1 MTQQAIE
8 TVAVIGGG
16 TAGWMAA
23 AALARKLRGTVRI
36 TLVESAEIGT
46 VGVGEATIPPIVDF
60 NAFLGLDE
68 DAFVRATQASFKLGI
83 ELRGWG
89 APGDVYLHPFGR
101 YGLDFDGTSFHQH
114 WLRQRSLGR
123 DPGSLDEYCLPAA
136 AARAG
141 KFFRPV
147 KDTRNILSMLAHA
160 FHFDASR
167 YAAFL
172 RAYAEERGVVRQE
185 GRIVEVLQRP
195 LDGFIQGV
203 RLESGEVIEAD
214 LFVDCTGFR
223 GLLIEQTLQAGFEDW
238 THWLPC
244 DRAVAVASENV
255 GEPEPYTRS
264 TAQRAGWRWRIPL
277 QHRTGNGYVHCS
289 EFISEDEATAD
300 LLAGLDGAAVAE
312 PRMLRF
318 KTGRRRK
325 SWIKNC
331 VALGLASGFLE
342 PLESTSIHMIQS
354 GIFRLLA
361 MFPDRT
367 FDPALTEEYNRR
379 TATEYAR
386 LRDFVILH
394 YHATT
399 RSDSPL
405 WDHVRTMQVPD
416 TLQHK
421 LDLFRSSGRFFR
433 EDEELFSETSWVAVM
448 MGQGVMPGAF
458 DPVAAAHD
466 PEAIRERMER
476 FRDAVAHAAAEMP
489 THQAFIDSHCKAP
502 PV

>member
-1 MTQQAIE
+1 MTQQPIE
-8 TVAVIGGG
+8 TIAVIGGG

-23 AALARKLRGTVRI
+23 AALARKLRDTVRI

-60 NAFLGLDE
+60 NNFLGLDE

-83 ELRGWG
+83 ELRDWG
-89 APGDVYLHPFGR
+89 ALGDRYLHPFGR
-101 YGLDFDGTSFHQH
+101 YGLDFDDTPFHQH
-114 WLRQRSLGR
+114 WLRQRTLG
-123 DPGSLDEYCLPAA
+123 DPGPLDQYCLPAV

-147 KDTRNILSMLAHA
+147 KDPRNILSMLAHA
-160 FHFDASR
+160 FHFDAAL

-172 RAYAEERGVVRQE
+172 RAYAEERGVVRRE
-185 GRIVEVLQRP
+185 GRIIEVVQRP
-195 LDGFIQGV
+195 LDGFIEGV
-203 RLESGEVIEAD
+203 RLESGEVIEAE
-214 LFVDCTGFR
+214 LFIDCTGFR
-223 GLLIEQTLQAGFEDW
+223 GLLIEQTLEAGFEDW

-264 TAQRAGWRWRIPL
+264 TARTAGWQWRIPL

-289 EFISEDEATAD
+289 QFISEDEATAD
-300 LLAGLDGAAVAE
+300 LLAALDGDAVAE
-312 PRMLRF
+312 PRTLRF
-318 KTGRRRK
+318 TTGRRRR

-354 GIFRLLA
+354 GLFRLLA
-361 MFPDRT
+361 LFPDRA
-367 FDPALTEEYNRR
+367 FDPALTDEYNRR

-405 WDHVRTMQVPD
+405 WDHVRTMEVPE
-416 TLQHK
+416 TLQRK
-421 LDLFRSSGRFFR
+421 LALFRGQGRFLR

-448 MGQGVMPGAF
+448 LGQGVEPRGF

-466 PEAIRERMER
+466 PGAIRRRMER
-476 FRDAVAHAAAEMP
+476 FRDVVAHAAAEMP
-489 THQAFIDSHCKAP
+489 THQAFIDRYCKAP

>member
-8 TVAVIGGG
+8 SVAVIGGG

-23 AALARKLRGTVRI
+23 AALARKLRGAVRI

-68 DAFVRATQASFKLGI
+68 EAFVRATQASFKLGI

-101 YGLDFDGTSFHQH
+101 YGLDFEGTSFHQH
-114 WLRQRSLGR
+114 WLRQRSLGA
-123 DPGSLDEYCLPAA
+123 DPGSLDEYCLPAE

-147 KDTRNILSMLAHA
+147 KDTRNILSMLAYA

-172 RAYAEERGVVRQE
+172 RAWSEERGVVRQE
-185 GRIVEVLQRP
+185 GKIVEVLQRP

-255 GEPEPYTRS
+255 GAPEPYTRS

-289 EFISEDEATAD
+289 QFISEDEATAD
-300 LLAGLDGAAVAE
+300 LLAGLDGEAVAE

-367 FDPALTEEYNRR
+367 FDPVLTDEYNRR
-379 TATEYAR
+379 TATEYTR

-405 WDHVRTMQVPD
+405 WDHVRTMEVPE
-416 TLQHK
+416 TLQRK

-448 MGQGVMPGAF
+448 MGQGIMPQSF

-466 PEAIRERMER
+466 PEAMRQRMER
-476 FRDAVAHAAAEMP
+476 FRAAVSHAAAEMP